1 MKIYNKSNFGWGL
14 FLTAIGL
21 AMLATSIWTGF
32 EVKGTILMAACLV
45 LGATFLG
52 RSLSHAMSREDK
64 LAELDER
71 NRLVKLRSKSAAL
84 TWSQWLCLALLI
96 LSRLPV
102 GLFGREICAALT
114 IAFGLMYLIL
124 FVTELIAL
132 AYFDRKL

>member
-1 MKIYNKSNFGWGL
+1 MKIYNKKGFATGA
-14 FLTAIGL
+14 FLTAIVL
-21 AMLATSIWTGF
+21 AIFATSIWTGF
-32 EVKGTILMAACLV
+32 DVKGTILMAACLV

-102 GLFGREICAALT
+102 GVLGEAVCAALT

-124 FVTELIAL
+124 FVTELAAL
-132 AYFDRKL
+132 AWFEKKL

>member
-1 MKIYNKSNFGWGL
+1 
-14 FLTAIGL
+14 
-21 AMLATSIWTGF
+21 
-32 EVKGTILMAACLV
+32 MAACLV

-52 RSLSHAMSREDK
+52 RSLSYAMSREDK

-102 GLFGREICAALT
+102 GVLGEAVCAALT

-124 FVTELIAL
+124 FVTELAAL
-132 AYFDRKL
+132 AWFEKKL

>member
-1 MKIYNKSNFGWGL
+1 MKIYNKSGFGWGI

-32 EVKGTILMAACLV
+32 DVKGTILMAACLV

-71 NRLVKLRSKSAAL
+71 NRPWGCWGRRSAPPSPSPSASC
-84 TWSQWLCLALLI
+84 T
-96 LSRLPV
+96 
-102 GLFGREICAALT
+102 
-114 IAFGLMYLIL
+114 
-124 FVTELIAL
+124 
-132 AYFDRKL
+132 

>member
-32 EVKGTILMAACLV
+32 DVKGTILMAACLV
-45 LGATFLG
+45 FGVPFVM
-52 RSLSHAMSREDK
+52 RSLSPAMSRADK

-71 NRLVKLRSKSAAL
+71 SQLVKLRSKSAAL
-84 TWSQWLCLALLI
+84 TWSQWICLALLI

-102 GLFGREICAALT
+102 GVLGEEVCAALT
-114 IAFGLMYLIL
+114 LAFGCMYVVL
-124 FVTELIAL
+124 FAAELIAL
-132 AYFDRKL
+132 AWFERKL

>member
-1 MKIYNKSNFGWGL
+1 
-14 FLTAIGL
+14 
-21 AMLATSIWTGF
+21 MLHDAHGP
-32 EVKGTILMAACLV
+32 VKGGSKILW
-45 LGATFLG
+45 
-52 RSLSHAMSREDK
+52 EDK

-102 GLFGREICAALT
+102 GLFGEEICAALT

>member
-14 FLTAIGL
+14 FLTVIGL
-21 AMLATSIWTGF
+21 AILAISIWTGF

-84 TWSQWLCLALLI
+84 T
-96 LSRLPV
+96 
-102 GLFGREICAALT
+102 

>member
-1 MKIYNKSNFGWGL
+1 MKIYNKKGFATGM
-14 FLTAIGL
+14 FLTVIGL

-45 LGATFLG
+45 FGVPFVT
-52 RSLSHAMSREDK
+52 RSFSPAMSREDK

-71 NRLVKLRSKSAAL
+71 NRLVKLRSRSAAL
-84 TWSQWLCLALLI
+84 TWTQWLCLALLI

-102 GLFGREICAALT
+102 GLFGEEICAALT

-124 FVTELIAL
+124 FVTELAAL
-132 AYFDRKL
+132 AWFEKKL